1 MKTYFSFFHLST
13 LIYRSANS
21 GLGKEITTY
30 AVSKNAKVY
39 MLCRSKERAEEA
51 RQDILNATKECNISD
66 EQNVKI
72 LLVRTIQ
79 YTLELSVVCLAK

>member
-1 MKTYFSFFHLST
+1 MAFLRDSCHLFSLSLPLSLPLSSSIILLRT
-13 LIYRSANS
+13 SANS

-39 MLCRSKERAEEA
+39 MLCRSKERAEQA

-72 LLVRTIQ
+72 LLVR
-79 YTLELSVVCLAK
+79 